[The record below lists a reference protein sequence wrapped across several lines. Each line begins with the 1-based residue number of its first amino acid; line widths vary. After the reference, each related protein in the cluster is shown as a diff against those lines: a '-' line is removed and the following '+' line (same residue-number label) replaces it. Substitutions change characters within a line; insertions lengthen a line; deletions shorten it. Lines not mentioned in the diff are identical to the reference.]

1 MSMRAQI
8 SLQFDDTELFENF
21 VTPYKES
28 RLLNGLIIKCLS
40 SYYYNEEVRNLIEGT
55 SLNDVTD
62 GEEIQTTQSIVDNI
76 RASLIMQDYLASE
89 LQITVDNGTEDIN
102 NILNKTNEV
111 AKQTGVAKTTSTE
124 SGANVLKIETK
135 NLQNGSSSQS
145 SDKGLSDFDDKSA
158 LSLLLNCVMALAQD
172 SGNTR
177 VQSLI
182 NNSKVNGISIDSPVD
197 TDTSRQNESNEGSL
211 SSPSNNTVSQSFV
224 VENDFIQE
232 EVVENIKNDFDSSS
246 DLSQNIEENKEVVED
261 TSNIS
266 EDASDAMAELLGS
279 LM

>member
-135 NLQNGSSSQS
+135 NLQNG
-145 SDKGLSDFDDKSA
+145 KIHHLA
-158 LSLLLNCVMALAQD
+158 LIP
-172 SGNTR
+172 NT
-177 VQSLI
+177 Q
-182 NNSKVNGISIDSPVD
+182 NN
-197 TDTSRQNESNEGSL
+197 
-211 SSPSNNTVSQSFV
+211 
-224 VENDFIQE
+224 
-232 EVVENIKNDFDSSS
+232 
-246 DLSQNIEENKEVVED
+246 
-261 TSNIS
+261 
-266 EDASDAMAELLGS
+266 
-279 LM
+279 